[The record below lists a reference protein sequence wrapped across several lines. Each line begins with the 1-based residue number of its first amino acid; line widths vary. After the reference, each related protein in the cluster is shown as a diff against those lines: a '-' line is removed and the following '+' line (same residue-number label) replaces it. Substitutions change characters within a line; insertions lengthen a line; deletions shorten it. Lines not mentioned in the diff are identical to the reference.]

1 MRPLPH
7 APYVVL
13 DPTDDYARRMVEFLG
28 QHGLPAVA
36 VLTSPARQ
44 GQWRHGWSRRLAD
57 HVVASYE
64 AVGEAA
70 AEVAGRLAADFP
82 GGFSGIV
89 PWDEMS
95 ILFGAELGERL
106 DLGWNP
112 RQVIER
118 CRDKG
123 VMKEHLRRHAGV
135 RINAGAVV
143 HDAGEAIAFQE
154 ILGRWPVVVKPTGG
168 AGSAHVTFAGDRGE
182 LLRGCQEVLESGAG
196 EVLLEEY
203 VGGRELAVNGM
214 VDREGDFLITDVWL
228 YDRRESH
235 GVPNL
240 YYETIKVGTREPL
253 FWELARYAAAV
264 IEALELRRA
273 PVHMEVKVDER
284 GPCLIEVGARLPG
297 GNQPMLASMLHGR
310 SLFELAAVHYV
321 DELPLSS
328 RDVDYRRYDSFAAR
342 IVSGIQTVSL
352 AAVRALHGL
361 EEVEELPSFVG
372 SGLIRKPGM
381 PLAQTVDLR
390 SKSYEVYL
398 MHPDP
403 ERVAAD
409 AAAVRELLRYE

>member
-1 MRPLPH
+1 VAGEP
-7 APYVVL
+7 
-13 DPTDDYARRMVEFLG
+13 
-28 QHGLPAVA
+28 LPAVA
-36 VLTSPARQ
+36 
-44 GQWRHGWSRRLAD
+44 D
-57 HVVASYE
+57 
-64 AVGEAA
+64 
-70 AEVAGRLAADFP
+70 RLAADFP

-95 ILFGAELGERL
+95 ILYGAELGERL
-106 DLGWNP
+106 GLGWNP
-112 RQVIER
+112 RHVIER

-123 VMKEHLRRHAGV
+123 VMKEHLRRHASV

-143 HDAGEAIAFQE
+143 HDAGEAIAFQQSLE
-154 ILGRWPVVVKPTGG
+154 SWPVVVKPTGG

-214 VDREGDFLITDVWL
+214 VDREGDFLLTDVWL

-240 YYETIKVGTREPL
+240 YYETIKVSTREPL

-264 IEALELRRA
+264 IEALELRRS
-273 PVHMEVKVDER
+273 PVHMEVKVDDR

-310 SLFELAAVHYV
+310 SLFELAAVHYL

-342 IVSGIQTVSL
+342 IVSGIQTVAL
-352 AAVRALHGL
+352 PVVHALHGL
-361 EEVEELPSFVG
+361 EEVEALPSYVG
-372 SGLIRKPGM
+372 SGLLRKPGM
-381 PLAQTVDLR
+381 ALAQTVDLR

-403 ERVAAD
+403 AQVAED
-409 AAAVRELLRYE
+409 AAAVRELLRYS